1 MNSWPMKCL
10 SPVFEASRLLKKF
23 IALSVAAL
31 LTSCSS
37 TSHAVSPSPADLGR
51 FALIIKETPEGQATH
66 SWKRIEDFDLPQ
78 PRPQPPRSGFTGYI
92 ELVANRQ
99 RDCHE
104 EFNDCVDRCLSSPL
118 PSGFEHVP
126 QGGGAHARICRDQ
139 CWRAYLD
146 CEELQDR
153 RAPQPYEASSTD
165 EAIDW
170 LKRHR
175 KEMLVGAVI
184 IIAGCT
190 FVVVSAG
197 LGVIILAPVV
207 VMASGGAA
215 TVPHIAA
222 VSP

>member
-1 MNSWPMKCL
+1 LIKIFN
-10 SPVFEASRLLKKF
+10 RL
-23 IALSVAAL
+23 IALIVTAL
-31 LTSCSS
+31 ITSCGA
-37 TSHAVSPSPADLGR
+37 TRHVVSPSPAELDR
-51 FALIIKETPEGQATH
+51 FALIIKETPDGQVVH
-66 SWKRIEDFDLPQ
+66 SWKHIEDFDIPQ
-78 PRPQPPRSGFTGYI
+78 PRPRTTSREPTSHI
-92 ELVANRQ
+92 KLVANRQ

-104 EFNDCVDRCLSSPL
+104 EFNECVDGCLSRPL

-153 RAPQPYEASSTD
+153 RAPQPHEASSTD

-175 KEMLVGAVI
+175 KEILVGAVI